1 MKSCENSK
9 TYQTTFSVA
18 YRGGYASL
26 ALLVVIW
33 EFIHKNYN
41 YLYITFVYFLPL
53 LQEVP
58 FQFFIQ

>member
-1 MKSCENSK
+1 MKSCENSE
-9 TYQTTFSVA
+9 THQTTFSVTDH
-18 YRGGYASL
+18 GSYAPL

-41 YLYITFVYFLPL
+41 YLYITFVYFLSL

-58 FQFFIQ
+58 FQFSIQ